1 VSGVRPTGRAR
12 AGSRTAHAV
21 LVASVLLL
29 GACASIP
36 LRNPPSIDVVA
47 VALDRVEG
55 ADAYFTVDL
64 ALTNRADEPISL
76 EALDASLSIEG
87 EQVGEARLAN
97 GPVRLPVNGTANAQ
111 LTAHSGMDAILR
123 AVAAAM
129 RRGATL
135 QTPGKRP
142 TLHYALEGSAKLQG
156 GGRFP
161 FKKSGELGERKP

>member
-1 VSGVRPTGRAR
+1 VSGVRSIDRTQ
-12 AGSRTAHAV
+12 AGSRIVHVV

-29 GACASIP
+29 GACASVA
-36 LRNPPSIDVVA
+36 LRNPPRIDVVA

-55 ADAYFTVDL
+55 PDAYFTVDL
-64 ALTNRADEPISL
+64 ALTNRADEPISID
-76 EALDASLSIEG
+76 ALDASLSIEG
-87 EQVGEARLAN
+87 EQVGEARLAS
-97 GPVRLPVNGTANAQ
+97 GPVRLPAHGTGNAQ

-135 QTPGKRP
+135 LTPGARP
-142 TLHYALEGSAKLQG
+142 TLHYALEGTALLQG

-161 FKKSGELGERKP
+161 FSKRGELGERRP